1 MKSYLSNI
9 PENIKETLRAATP
22 FLVVLILFVS
32 VGKFGMSKIT
42 TLRSQITEAK
52 QIENILTEK
61 LSILQ
66 SFSSSPENSISLITS
81 VLPVGN
87 SSVATTSQLKNL
99 AAQNGIIITSLKS
112 GSASKVASGLS
123 YADITFEV
131 TGSKLSITNL
141 LNSVAKIAPISQVQ
155 KIRMSENG
163 GLASANIVVRTYW
176 ADYPKTIP
184 SVTQPITNLSNS
196 EKLLVSQMSELTL
209 PMFSVTT
216 SAEGEMNTA
225 PFGE

>member
-1 MKSYLSNI
+1 MTSYLSNI
-9 PENIKETLRAATP
+9 PENIKETLRAAVP
-22 FLVVLILFVS
+22 FIVVLVLFVS
-32 VGKFGMSKIT
+32 VGKFGMTKIT
-42 TLRSQITEAK
+42 SLRSQITDAK
-52 QIENILTEK
+52 QTENILTEK

-66 SFSSSPENSISLITS
+66 SFSKSPENSLSLITS
-81 VLPVGN
+81 VLPVAN
-87 SSVATTSQLKNL
+87 SSVATTSQLKTL
-99 AAQNGIIITSLKS
+99 AAQNGIVITSLKS
-112 GSASKVASGLS
+112 GSSSKGASSLS

-131 TGSKLSITNL
+131 TGSKLAITNL
-141 LNSVAKIAPISQVQ
+141 LNGVAKIAPISQVQ

-196 EKLLVSQMSELTL
+196 EKQLVSQLSGLTL
-209 PMFSVTT
+209 PMFSVTP
-216 SAEGEMNTA
+216 SAEGEMNTS